1 MTTETRKRREYT
13 EDFKRDAVALVTD
26 QGYKVSEAARSLGIG
41 DGLIRRWK
49 REFEDE
55 ASGARLGTDERE
67 ELKRL
72 RKEVRLLRME
82 KEILKKASQY
92 FGEGNEV
99 KYGFIRDHAERWPVV
114 HQCRLLGV
122 QRSAYYD
129 WRDQPCKVIP
139 PEELALRR
147 RMKELFRASRD
158 SLGSRMLAKNLRK
171 EGFTIGRDKARR
183 LMKVLNL
190 KVKQKRRY
198 KVTTDSKH
206 QLPVAENVLNR
217 EFSPQ
222 APNQAW
228 GTDITYLWTQE
239 GWIYLAVVIDLYSR
253 RVVGWAMD
261 RRMKKAL
268 VIRAL
273 MMAVN
278 LRKPPP
284 GLIHHS
290 DRGSQ
295 YASHAY
301 QALLKQ
307 HGMICSMSRK
317 GNCWDNAPI
326 ERFFSSLKREWT
338 GDRLYRTRQAAI
350 ADVREYVAVYY
361 NSKRLHSTLGYKT
374 PMDYEKDLSKVSG
387 NA

>member
-1 MTTETRKRREYT
+1 M
-13 EDFKRDAVALVTD
+13 
-26 QGYKVSEAARSLGIG
+26 
-41 DGLIRRWK
+41 
-49 REFEDE
+49 
-55 ASGARLGTDERE
+55 
-67 ELKRL
+67 
-72 RKEVRLLRME
+72 
-82 KEILKKASQY
+82 
-92 FGEGNEV
+92 
-99 KYGFIRDHAERWPVV
+99 KYGFIRDHAGRYRVNML
-114 HQCRLLGV
+114 CRVLKV

-129 WRDQPCKVIP
+129 WQAQPCKVIAQ
-139 PEELALRR
+139 EELALRR
-147 RMKELFRASRD
+147 RMKELFTVSRG
-158 SLGSRMLAKNLRK
+158 SLGSRTMMKNLNQ
-171 EGFTIGRDKARR
+171 EGFEIGRDRTRR
-183 LMKVLNL
+183 LMKRL
-190 KVKQKRRY
+190 KLTVRQKRKY

-206 QLPVAENVLNR
+206 NLPVAKNVLNR
-217 EFSPQ
+217 EFCPS
-222 APNQAW
+222 APNHAW
-228 GTDITYLWTQE
+228 GTDITYLWTQQ

-253 RVVGWAMD
+253 RVVGWSMD

-295 YASHAY
+295 YASHDY
-301 QALLKQ
+301 QKLLKQ

-338 GDRLYRTRQAAI
+338 GDRLYRTRQEAI

-361 NSKRLHSTLGYKT
+361 NSRRLHSTLGYTT
-374 PMDYEKDLSKVSG
+374 PMDYEKTLNKMSG
-387 NA
+387 IT

>member
-1 MTTETRKRREYT
+1 M
-13 EDFKRDAVALVTD
+13 
-26 QGYKVSEAARSLGIG
+26 
-41 DGLIRRWK
+41 
-49 REFEDE
+49 
-55 ASGARLGTDERE
+55 
-67 ELKRL
+67 
-72 RKEVRLLRME
+72 
-82 KEILKKASQY
+82 
-92 FGEGNEV
+92 

-114 HQCRLLGV
+114 HLCDMLGV

-129 WRDQPCKVIP
+129 WRDRPCKVIG

-147 RMKELFRASRD
+147 RMKELFYASRE
-158 SLGSRMLAKNLRK
+158 SLGSRMMAKHLYEK
-171 EGFTIGRDKARR
+171 GFKIGRDRARR
-183 LMKVLNL
+183 LMKVLKL
-190 KVKQKRRY
+190 KVKQKRKY

-206 QLPVAENVLNR
+206 RLPVAENVLGRQFN
-217 EFSPQ
+217 PDG
-222 APNQAW
+222 PNQVW

-253 RVVGWAMD
+253 RVVGWSID

-273 MMAVN
+273 MMAIN
-278 LRKPPP
+278 LRQPPP

-301 QALLKQ
+301 QELLKQ

-317 GNCWDNAPI
+317 GDCWDNAPV

-361 NSKRLHSTLGYKT
+361 NSVRLHSTLGYKT
-374 PMDYEKDLSKVSG
+374 PMDYEKTFNKVSG
-387 NA
+387 IC

>member
-1 MTTETRKRREYT
+1 M
-13 EDFKRDAVALVTD
+13 
-26 QGYKVSEAARSLGIG
+26 
-41 DGLIRRWK
+41 
-49 REFEDE
+49 
-55 ASGARLGTDERE
+55 
-67 ELKRL
+67 
-72 RKEVRLLRME
+72 
-82 KEILKKASQY
+82 
-92 FGEGNEV
+92 
-99 KYGFIRDHAERWPVV
+99 KYCFIRDLSGDWPVNMLCQTLTV
-114 HQCRLLGV
+114 T
-122 QRSAYYD
+122 RSAYYD
-129 WRDQPCKVIP
+129 WKNKPCKVIG

-147 RMKELFRASRD
+147 RMKELFAASRE
-158 SLGSRMLAKNLRK
+158 SLGSRMMKKNLRK
-171 EGFTIGRDKARR
+171 EGFEIGRDRTRR

-190 KVKQKRRY
+190 KVKQKRKY

-206 QLPVAENVLNR
+206 SFPVAENVLNR
-217 EFSPQ
+217 QFSPQ
-222 APNQAW
+222 APNQVW

-273 MMAVN
+273 MMAIS
-278 LRKPPP
+278 LRRPPP

-307 HGMICSMSRK
+307 HDMIPSMSRK
-317 GNCWDNAPI
+317 GNCWDNAPV

-338 GDRLYRTRQAAI
+338 GDRLYRTRQEAI

-361 NSKRLHSTLGYKT
+361 NSLRLHSTLGYKT
-374 PMDYEKDLSKVSG
+374 PMDFEKTLNEVSG
-387 NA
+387 NS